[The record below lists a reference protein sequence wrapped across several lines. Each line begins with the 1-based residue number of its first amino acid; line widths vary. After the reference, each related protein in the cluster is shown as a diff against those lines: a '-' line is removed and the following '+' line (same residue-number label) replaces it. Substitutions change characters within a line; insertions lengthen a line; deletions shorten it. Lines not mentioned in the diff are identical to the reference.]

1 MEAFIG
7 NDNNSIGTNKSIHQY
22 SAVITSGNTIETIAD
37 TSDNLKERGA
47 IPYLEIHD
55 MLTTDPDN
63 SGVSNKLKAII
74 SSVNDENDPYS
85 WEDLESN
92 LTSNSTIDDFKYF
105 NNASNIYTGYA
116 YKPNYMNL

>member
-1 MEAFIG
+1 MLKKLCTIIILITMVSVLLYLKQTTEG
-7 NDNNSIGTNKSIHQY
+7 LQNIGTGAS
-22 SAVITSGNTIETIAD
+22 
-37 TSDNLKERGA
+37 SDNLKERGA

-63 SGVSNKLKAII
+63 SGVGDKLKAII